1 METFDIPL
9 PPPVIEQ
16 LNNKAGINE
25 NDEFVFDL
33 EDVSGRLGPLDGEM
47 EWNNG
52 RNRATYENEVSNEGM
67 KGVHRYTS
75 GGDVDQFWQDLFGI
89 YTWETYAEEGEIS
102 WDIDPMN
109 MQMKFGMID
118 SKTGKSYSG
127 NTAEIST
134 DAQLGVK
141 AEMTEDSITVT
152 FSPEFETDGIDDA
165 KINAPEMVSHV
176 QHGDLDYSGTLEFEV
191 PSISDCQNYF
201 SGYNFNANSACQFN
215 IKLSDLAMPI
225 VLKMKHKFAFIKA
238 GPMMAYVK
246 SENLKGAMVSF
257 DKLMYLSLYATDSAR
272 GRPFATIKRSF
283 SDAGEDLKLTV
294 PLIGAFEKEIIPAAM
309 EYGSKWAKFLSNLFS
324 NPPKSVI
331 KAVYWMDKWVPSVQP
346 ATFDISGIIAAT
358 RIGCGEYPNSRIQDD
373 VKGFAAGM
381 AMMMQGHEFDMLEE
395 AREFVNDINSAEKE
409 ATRKFALPA

>member
-1 METFDIPL
+1 
-9 PPPVIEQ
+9 
-16 LNNKAGINE
+16 
-25 NDEFVFDL
+25 
-33 EDVSGRLGPLDGEM
+33 M

-127 NTAEIST
+127 NTADISS
-134 DAQLGVK
+134 DAMLGIK

-152 FSPEFETDGIDDA
+152 FSPEFKTDGIDDA

-176 QHGDLDYSGTLEFEV
+176 QHGDLDYSGTLDFEV

-201 SGYNFNANSACQFN
+201 TGDNFNGNSECQFN
-215 IKLSDLAMPI
+215 IKLSDLTTPI

-238 GPMMAYVK
+238 GSMMAYVK

-283 SDAGEDLKLTV
+283 RDAGEDLKLTV
-294 PLIGAFEKEIIPAAM
+294 PLFGAFEKEIIPAAM
-309 EYGSKWAKFLSNLFS
+309 EYGSKWANFFSNLFS

-358 RIGCGEYPNSRIQDD
+358 RIGCGEYPNFRIQDD